1 MLKEGKIKRRG
12 DINGLLKEARG
23 GNDSAFSEL
32 LEIYEP
38 LLLSMVAKYSLEY
51 GESDDK
57 EDLLQDLRVAFYKAV
72 RGYDSDRST
81 VEFGLYARICPKNA
95 LISRYRLKKGHSV
108 EILPIEDAVGIYSTE
123 HPGDGVIENESF
135 QAVQSLINSNLSDY
149 EKSVWNLYLDGDS
162 PKQIAKRLG
171 KDAKSISNAL
181 SRIRAKLRALI
192 DENNI

>member
-12 DINGLLKEARG
+12 DIKGLLKEARG

-81 VEFGLYARICPKNA
+81 VEFGLYAKICLKNA